1 MTDFYKIIE
10 YDEYGLAESVSLV
23 KAQLFKIKNGL
34 VSIWTGDN
42 EIQIPDFYV
51 NTNDVLTIK
60 RIGEAERRKMTDFY
74 KIIEYGEYGLAESV
88 SAVEAR
94 FFEIKNGFVNF
105 WTDDNETQIPNIRIN
120 ANDVLTIKRIEEAEK

>member
-42 EIQIPDFYV
+42 ETPNPDFYV
-51 NTNDVLTIK
+51 N
-60 RIGEAERRKMTDFY
+60 
-74 KIIEYGEYGLAESV
+74 
-88 SAVEAR
+88 
-94 FFEIKNGFVNF
+94 
-105 WTDDNETQIPNIRIN
+105 
-120 ANDVLTIKRIEEAEK
+120 ANDVFMITPIA